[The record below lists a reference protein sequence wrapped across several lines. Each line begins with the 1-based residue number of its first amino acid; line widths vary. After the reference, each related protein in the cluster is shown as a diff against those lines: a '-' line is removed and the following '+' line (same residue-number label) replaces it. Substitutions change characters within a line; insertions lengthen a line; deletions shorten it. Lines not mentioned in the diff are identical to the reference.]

1 MRNRRGDT
9 ALSHILMAA
18 LILMVAMRSAYAEEE
33 KFRANNK
40 AESAGSEYA
49 IDLERA
55 LGIAITNNF
64 DLKVIKAQ
72 KGIQD
77 LIIRES
83 WRDFFPTLTL
93 SYLQTEEKR
102 KRDTDSRQHKFGIDS
117 NITVFDGGR
126 RSLAYDAARLK
137 SILARNDY
145 RIALNNFI
153 DGVSKAYFQI
163 LQSRE
168 AVKIHART
176 LENSAMQLT
185 FIKKELELGDA
196 TKLDAL
202 AIEAKVKEVEL
213 NLEKA
218 RDQYVQT
225 LNRFKL
231 LLRVDRRMPL
241 EVTGDIERDF
251 VFRPPGNQIDEDL
264 LVSLALKNRKEV
276 ESTDLEYLIAKTSWR
291 ISERYYYPKLGF
303 GLNYSQT
310 DDDFFPREKGW
321 GVNVQI
327 SSMLW
332 GNSGTINAGYT
343 ESGNGNSKALSNSDS
358 LNILDSL
365 SYRRSILESTIN
377 YKSAGEKKKTIRQQI
392 ALEVSALA
400 SALGNSWKMIEI
412 AKKQLELY
420 DSFLEIERLKANMG
434 ESRRYDLVKKE
445 LERGEA
451 AISHL
456 NSLVSY
462 LVASSSLELAAGV
475 DIGFFKLTGMKSRRN
490 HE

>member
-1 MRNRRGDT
+1 MSNRLRGTT
-9 ALSHILMAA
+9 AFLILMATLA
-18 LILMVAMRSAYAEEE
+18 LEAAAGTASAEE
-33 KFRANNK
+33 AVSPVNNK
-40 AESAGSEYA
+40 AETGSSEYA

-117 NITVFDGGR
+117 NFTVFDGGR

-163 LQSRE
+163 LQTRE
-168 AVKIHART
+168 TVKIHART

-185 FIKKELELGDA
+185 FIKKELELGEA

-218 RDQYVQT
+218 RDDYVQM

-231 LLRVDRRMPL
+231 LLRVDRRTPL

-251 VFRPPGNQIDEDL
+251 VFHPPGNRIDEDL

-276 ESTDLEYLIAKTSWR
+276 ESTDLEYSIAKATWR
-291 ISERYYYPKLGF
+291 ISKRYYYPKLGF

-321 GVNVQI
+321 GINVQI

-332 GNSGTINAGYT
+332 GNSGNINAGYT

-358 LNILDSL
+358 VNILDSL

-377 YKSAGEKKKTIRQQI
+377 YKSAGEKKKTIRRQI

-400 SALGNSWKMIEI
+400 AALGNSWKMIEI

-475 DIGFFKLTGMKSRRN
+475 DIGFFKLAGMKSRRN

>member
-1 MRNRRGDT
+1 MNNRITGT
-9 ALSHILMAA
+9 TVTITLMASLA
-18 LILMVAMRSAYAEEE
+18 LASAEPSSPNEEII
-33 KFRANNK
+33 RAHGN
-40 AESAGSEYA
+40 AGAGSSEYA
-49 IDLERA
+49 VDLELA

-64 DLKVIKAQ
+64 ELKAIKAQ

-77 LIIRES
+77 LIVRES
-83 WRDFFPTLTL
+83 WRDFFPTLSV

-102 KRDTDSRQHKFGIDS
+102 KRDTDSRQHKFSIDS
-117 NITVFDGGR
+117 NFTLFDGGR

-153 DGVSKAYFQI
+153 DVVSKAYFQV

-176 LENSAMQLT
+176 LDNSAMQLA
-185 FIKKELELGDA
+185 FIRKELELGDA

-218 RDQYVQT
+218 RDEYAQT
-225 LNRFKL
+225 VNRFKL
-231 LLRVDRRMPL
+231 LLKVERRSPL

-251 VFRPPGNQIDEDL
+251 IFRPPGNRIDEDL

-276 ESTDLEYLIAKTSWR
+276 ESTDLEYRIAKATLR
-291 ISERYYYPKLGF
+291 ISERYYYPKLGL
-303 GLNYSQT
+303 GLNYSRT
-310 DDDFFPREKGW
+310 DNDFFPREKGW

-332 GNSGTINAGYT
+332 GNSGSVNAGYT
-343 ESGNGNSKALSNSDS
+343 ESGNGNSNALSNSDS
-358 LNILDSL
+358 LSILDSM
-365 SYRRSILESTIN
+365 SYRRAMLESTIN
-377 YKSAGEKKKTIRQQI
+377 CKSAGEKKKTVRRQI
-392 ALEVSALA
+392 ALDVSSLAAALV
-400 SALGNSWKMIEI
+400 NSWKMIGI

-420 DSFLEIERLKANMG
+420 DSFLAIERLKANMG

-456 NSLVSY
+456 NSLVAY